1 MANSSGHVRLF
12 CLHLSTFLPSM
23 AISALGR
30 AGKWKE
36 AVQVLDGMGKGGDGG
51 DRPDNFA
58 YAAAIN
64 ACGKAGRPVEVRTS
78 RAPKDAPTA
87 QELFFERP
95 LLRAGVFYRCRRLAK
110 FFIWVRT

>member
-1 MANSSGHVRLF
+1 
-12 CLHLSTFLPSM
+12 M

-64 ACGKAGRPVEVRTS
+64 ACGKAGRPVEVS
-78 RAPKDAPTA
+78 E
-87 QELFFERP
+87 QGLG
-95 LLRAGVFYRCRRLAK
+95 LSLCRRSSSPK
-110 FFIWVRT
+110 VHCSTTGRVVRADYCKQISSE

>member
-1 MANSSGHVRLF
+1 MRACPSHKELLVDE
-12 CLHLSTFLPSM
+12 FLTVIGFVVAFDALADIPSM

-64 ACGKAGRPVEVRTS
+64 ACGKAGRPVEVS
-78 RAPKDAPTA
+78 KP
-87 QELFFERP
+87 LFGLES
-95 LLRAGVFYRCRRLAK
+95 GK
-110 FFIWVRT
+110 TG

>member
-1 MANSSGHVRLF
+1 
-12 CLHLSTFLPSM
+12 M

-58 YAAAIN
+58 YGAAIN
-64 ACGKAGRPVEVRTS
+64 ACGKAGRPVEVS
-78 RAPKDAPTA
+78 KALIGLEGA
-87 QELFFERP
+87 QGFSHRHKP
-95 LLRAGVFYRCRRLAK
+95 SSKRRLLHDGA
-110 FFIWVRT
+110 VVGADC